1 MHQRM
6 HLNPYPPGLD
16 TKKSLRKDSYRITK
30 PRLVS
35 VKDDSQELV
44 ECKETDKTPNTL
56 HGHSDLPFLK
66 TITDLKGSADP
77 SEKTKLIEINS
88 DAMGTPIDHVQLPAS
103 NIMSQQIS

>member
-1 MHQRM
+1 MN
-6 HLNPYPPGLD
+6 LNPYPPGLD

-56 HGHSDLPFLK
+56 HGISDLPFLK
-66 TITDLKGSADP
+66 TITNHKGSCEP
-77 SEKTKLIEINS
+77 FEKTKLIGINKN
-88 DAMGTPIDHVQLPAS
+88 AMGTPIDHVQIPAS
-103 NIMSQQIS
+103 NIMSQYIS